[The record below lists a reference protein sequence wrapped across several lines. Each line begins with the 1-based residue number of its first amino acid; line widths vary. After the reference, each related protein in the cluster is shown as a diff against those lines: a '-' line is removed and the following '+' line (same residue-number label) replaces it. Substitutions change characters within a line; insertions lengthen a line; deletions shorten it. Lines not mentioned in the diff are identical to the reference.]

1 MRARLKKNNRLGV
14 IQRKVLLLLLAGIS
28 LGLAGSPHAQWKVL
42 KELHQEWEKI
52 NRQSLERAIRS
63 LYESKLVTRRR
74 NKDGTL
80 TMELSDAGKR
90 RALTFNLAT
99 MKIARPPKW
108 DGQWRIV
115 LFDVPEEGKSIRDA
129 FRAHLKRLGFYE
141 LQKSVF
147 VHPFECRDEIDFIIE
162 LHDLRPH
169 VRFIVAHSIDNAM
182 HLKNIFN
189 L

>member
-1 MRARLKKNNRLGV
+1 MAVRYRKRRKLGAV
-14 IQRKVLLLLLAGIS
+14 QQKVLLLLLAGIS
-28 LGLAGSPHAQWKVL
+28 LGLAGSPHAQWRVL
-42 KELHQEWEKI
+42 KELHQEWEKV

-63 LYESKLVTRRR
+63 LYESKLVARRR
-74 NKDGTL
+74 SKDGTI
-80 TMELSDAGKR
+80 TMELSDAGRR

-99 MKIARPPKW
+99 MKIARPQKW
-108 DGQWRIV
+108 DGRWRMV

-147 VHPFECRDEIDFIIE
+147 VYPFECRDEIDFIVE

-169 VRFIVAHSIDNAM
+169 VRFIVAYSIDNAM
-182 HLKNIFN
+182 HLKKIFD